1 MAEVQSLLSVLTYPA
16 PFLLG
21 DVEVV
26 EEKERSEV
34 WLRLEEA
41 GVHVVGAV
49 GVVDMVRV
57 VTVVVVGGVLQLV
70 QDDAGGGDTRALQE
84 ADTVDQEGAGH
95 LPHQRASPPLLLLTV
110 SLHGGLDVSR
120 VNSIE

>member
-16 PFLLG
+16 PFLLR

-34 WLRLEEA
+34 WLGLEEA
-41 GVHVVGAV
+41 GVYVVGAV
-49 GVVDMVRV
+49 GVVHMVRV

-70 QDDAGGGDTRALQE
+70 KDDAGGGDTRPLQE

-95 LPHQRASPPLLLLTV
+95 LPHQRASPLLCLATV
-110 SLHGGLDVSR
+110 FLHPEGVM
-120 VNSIE
+120 VWAY